1 MKLQRDWAGERIEW
15 LVFNLR
21 WLIIAAIAAFV
32 FVGPR
37 PDAVNNTD
45 LGLLVGLVLFNIVL
59 TFLEFFGFWRPAL
72 PWVSLLVDWV
82 LGLALFTTSGAG
94 LGPLLWVGLLPS
106 LTAALRHRWT
116 TAILIALAFL
126 GAQAVVILTY
136 GAGDAVQLSRVGSAA
151 IVLIP
156 ATLIAALVGRQLR
169 RLLEGI
175 YRREQHIGAR
185 QAQSLR
191 KHARA
196 IYDMAS
202 MVSATLDYEKVL
214 DAALNFGALGAE
226 GLPANAS
233 EMVAVVLLFEN
244 EQLRVG
250 AAWRLPAVDN
260 RVTCDAQ
267 AGVLAQVIRTGDPV
281 VISDPERDPELQSF
295 VGLRGYHSVIVLPLR
310 VGLSTYG
317 VVLYGHPD
325 ADFFDD
331 DQRAFLNAMVNQA
344 IIALQNAQL
353 YQNLRQEKERLVSVQ
368 EEANKKLAR
377 DLHDGPTQ
385 AVAALAMRANFA
397 RRLME
402 RDAKG
407 AGEELFK
414 MEDLARKTTKEIRH
428 MLFTLRPLVL
438 ESQGL
443 TAALKQL
450 AEKMRDT
457 HGQNVIVEADGSVED
472 RLEKNQQGVL
482 FYIVEEAVNN
492 ARKHAQAEHIWVR
505 VKLSRDTLNLDIQDD
520 GVGFNVGAV
529 DADYDRRGSLGMVN
543 MRERAEML
551 NGTVRIDST
560 EGKGTRIAVIVPLTG
575 EQEQKE

>member
-1 MKLQRDWAGERIEW
+1 MEW
-15 LVFNLR
+15 LIFNLR
-21 WLIIAAIAAFV
+21 WLIIAAVAAFL
-32 FVGPR
+32 FVGDRAGP
-37 PDAVNNTD
+37 VTNTD
-45 LGLLVGLVLFNIVL
+45 IGFLVALVLFNIIL
-59 TFLEFFGFWRPAL
+59 TFLEFFGYWRPAL
-72 PWVSLLVDWV
+72 PWISLAVDGV
-82 LGLALFTTSGAG
+82 LGLALFGAAEAG
-94 LGPLLWVGLLPS
+94 LGPLLWIGLLPS
-106 LTAALRHRWT
+106 LTTALRHRWT
-116 TAILIALAFL
+116 SALLVAILFLA
-126 GAQAVVILTY
+126 GQTAVILLT
-136 GAGDAVQLSRVGSAA
+136 GGNDPVQLSRIGSAA
-151 IVLIP
+151 VVLLP
-156 ATLIAALVGRQLR
+156 ATIVAAVVGQQLR
-169 RLLEGI
+169 RLLDAI
-175 YRREQHIGAR
+175 YRREQQQGAR

-226 GLPANAS
+226 GLPAASS
-233 EMVAVVLLFEN
+233 EMIGIVLLFED
-244 EQLRVG
+244 EKLRVG
-250 AAWRLPAVDN
+250 AAWRLPQADQRTV
-260 RVTCDAQ
+260 CDAQ

-281 VISDPERDPELQSF
+281 IITDPDRDQELQQF
-295 VGLRGYHSVIVLPLR
+295 VGLRGCHALMALPLR

-317 VVLYGHPD
+317 VVLYAHPD
-325 ADFFDD
+325 PDFFDD
-331 DQRAFLNAMVNQA
+331 DQRAFFNAMVNQA

-353 YQNLRQEKERLVSVQ
+353 YQSLRQEKERLVSVQ

-397 RRLME
+397 RRLLE
-402 RDAKG
+402 RDVKST
-407 AGEELFK
+407 GEELFK

-443 TAALKQL
+443 TAALRQL
-450 AEKMRDT
+450 GEKMRDT
-457 HGQNVIVEADGSVED
+457 HSQNVIVEADNAVED

-482 FYIVEEAVNN
+482 FYIAEEAVNN

-505 VKLSRDTLNLDIQDD
+505 LRLSRDTLTLDIQDD

-551 NGTVRIDST
+551 NGTVRIDSA
-560 EGKGTRIAVIVPLTG
+560 EGKGTRISVHVPLTG
-575 EQEQKE
+575 EQEMRE

>member
-1 MKLQRDWAGERIEW
+1 MLSQRTLTANRMEW
-15 LVFNLR
+15 LIFNLR
-21 WLIIAAIAAFV
+21 WLIIAAVAAFL
-32 FVGPR
+32 FVGDRAGP
-37 PDAVNNTD
+37 VTNTD
-45 LGLLVGLVLFNIVL
+45 IGFLVALVLFNIIL
-59 TFLEFFGFWRPAL
+59 TFLEFFGYWRPAL
-72 PWVSLLVDWV
+72 PWISLAVDGV
-82 LGLALFTTSGAG
+82 LGLALFGAAEAG
-94 LGPLLWVGLLPS
+94 LGPLLWIGLLPS
-106 LTAALRHRWT
+106 LTTALRHRWT
-116 TAILIALAFL
+116 SALLVAILFLA
-126 GAQAVVILTY
+126 GQTAVILLT
-136 GAGDAVQLSRVGSAA
+136 GGNDPVQLSRIGSAA
-151 IVLIP
+151 VVLLP
-156 ATLIAALVGRQLR
+156 ATIVAAVVGQQLR
-169 RLLEGI
+169 RLLDAI
-175 YRREQHIGAR
+175 YRREQQQGAR

-226 GLPANAS
+226 GLPAASS
-233 EMVAVVLLFEN
+233 EMIGIVLLFED
-244 EQLRVG
+244 EKLRVG
-250 AAWRLPAVDN
+250 AAWRLPQADQRTV
-260 RVTCDAQ
+260 CDAQ

-281 VISDPERDPELQSF
+281 IITDPDRDQELQQF
-295 VGLRGYHSVIVLPLR
+295 VGLRGCHALMALPLR

-317 VVLYGHPD
+317 VVLYAHPD
-325 ADFFDD
+325 PDFFDD
-331 DQRAFLNAMVNQA
+331 DQRAFFNAMVNQA

-353 YQNLRQEKERLVSVQ
+353 YQSLRQEKERLVSVQ

-397 RRLME
+397 RRLLE
-402 RDAKG
+402 RDVKST
-407 AGEELFK
+407 GEELFK

-443 TAALKQL
+443 TAALRQL
-450 AEKMRDT
+450 GEKMRDT
-457 HGQNVIVEADGSVED
+457 HSQNVIVEADNAVED

-482 FYIVEEAVNN
+482 FYIAEEAVNN

-505 VKLSRDTLNLDIQDD
+505 LRLSRDTLTLDIQDD

-551 NGTVRIDST
+551 NGTVRIDSA
-560 EGKGTRIAVIVPLTG
+560 EGKGTRISVHVPLTG
-575 EQEQKE
+575 EQEMRE

>member
-1 MKLQRDWAGERIEW
+1 MQSQRTLTANRMEW
-15 LVFNLR
+15 LIFNLR
-21 WLIIAAIAAFV
+21 WLIIAAVAAFL
-32 FVGPR
+32 FVGDRAGP
-37 PDAVNNTD
+37 VTNTD
-45 LGLLVGLVLFNIVL
+45 IGFLVALVLFNIIL
-59 TFLEFFGFWRPAL
+59 TFLEFFGYWRPAL
-72 PWVSLLVDWV
+72 PWISLAVDGV
-82 LGLALFTTSGAG
+82 LGLALFGAAEAG
-94 LGPLLWVGLLPS
+94 LGPLLWIGLLPS
-106 LTAALRHRWT
+106 LTTALRHRWT
-116 TAILIALAFL
+116 SALLVAILFLA
-126 GAQAVVILTY
+126 GQTAVILLT
-136 GAGDAVQLSRVGSAA
+136 GGNDPVQLSRIGSAA
-151 IVLIP
+151 VVLLP
-156 ATLIAALVGRQLR
+156 ATIVAAVVGQQLR
-169 RLLEGI
+169 RLLDAI
-175 YRREQHIGAR
+175 YRREQQQGAR

-226 GLPANAS
+226 GLPAASS
-233 EMVAVVLLFEN
+233 EMIGIVLLFED
-244 EQLRVG
+244 EKLRVG
-250 AAWRLPAVDN
+250 AAWRLPQADQRTV
-260 RVTCDAQ
+260 CDAQ

-281 VISDPERDPELQSF
+281 IITDPDRDQELQQF
-295 VGLRGYHSVIVLPLR
+295 VGLRGCHALMALPLR

-317 VVLYGHPD
+317 VVLYAHPD
-325 ADFFDD
+325 PDFFDD
-331 DQRAFLNAMVNQA
+331 DQRAFFNAMVNQA

-353 YQNLRQEKERLVSVQ
+353 YQSLRQEKERLVSVQ

-397 RRLME
+397 RRLLE
-402 RDAKG
+402 RDVKST
-407 AGEELFK
+407 GEELFK

-443 TAALKQL
+443 TAALRQL
-450 AEKMRDT
+450 GEKMRDT
-457 HGQNVIVEADGSVED
+457 HSQNVIVEADNAVED

-482 FYIVEEAVNN
+482 FYIAEEAVNN

-505 VKLSRDTLNLDIQDD
+505 LRLSRDTLTLDIQDD

-551 NGTVRIDST
+551 NGTVRIDSA
-560 EGKGTRIAVIVPLTG
+560 EGKGTRISVHVPLTG
-575 EQEQKE
+575 EQEMRE